1 VKVKFRTEPFRVQY
15 AEVFVPKEY
24 TDDDG
29 KKTKKYEVTALFP
42 KAGKNKVDLKNMRA
56 VAKKVIEAAGLD
68 PEECRNPFGDGDKG
82 KAKKWPG
89 FPGHYFVRMS
99 SQYEPDIC
107 DLSGTDIVD
116 PEKFY
121 NGCWAIATTE
131 TWAYDTKGNEGM
143 GFGLRNLLFI
153 RDDEPLKGGPSAAE
167 DFDDL
172 IEEDDG
178 SGFDDD
184 GDDANLM

>member
-1 VKVKFRTEPFRVQY
+1 VQY

-24 TDDDG
+24 TDDETG
-29 KKTKKYEVTALFP
+29 KKVKKYEVTALFP
-42 KAGKNKVDLKNMRA
+42 KEGKHKANLKAMRA
-56 VAKKVIEAAGLD
+56 LAKKVIAAAGLD
-68 PEECRNPFGDGDKG
+68 PEECRDPFGDGDKG

-89 FPGHYFVRMS
+89 FPGHYYVRMS
-99 SQYEPDIC
+99 TQYEVDIC
-107 DLSGTDIVD
+107 DLQGKDIVD

-131 TWAYDTKGNEGM
+131 TWAYDKKGNEGM
-143 GFGLRNLLFI
+143 GFGLRNLLFL

-167 DFDDL
+167 DFDDM

-178 SGFDDD
+178 SGFDDEDGEDD
-184 GDDANLM
+184 GDLM